1 MSDADG
7 KRKNILIQLLDKRP
21 DIKLLNLSVS
31 KAKTFKDCAKKFKF
45 TYIDKFPRKEWD
57 FHVFGKYCHMVLELF
72 HAELIKDSNLEYV
85 NLFSE
90 CQDKALETWGAKLTA
105 EQKQLAYDVLQNYL
119 HNWLDKAQIGL
130 PEVIAVEK
138 EFFLLIDDKVLLNGF
153 IDRLQRDIDGMYHV
167 ADYKTSKEKKYLKND
182 AFQLLTYALVA
193 TLLYPGIDKVRGS
206 YIMLKHNSDAIEKE
220 FSLKEIDKVKD
231 VFLKYAEDIENEKLY
246 RANAGFLCKTCDH
259 LEICQEGSS
268 FKGYKKKEVITGPKK
283 FGETDW

>member
-1 MSDADG
+1 M
-7 KRKNILIQLLDKRP
+7 IQLLDKRP

-45 TYIDKFPRKEWD
+45 TYIDKLPRKEWD
-57 FHVFGKYCHMVLELF
+57 FHIFGKYCHMVLELF
-72 HAELIKDSNLEYV
+72 HAELIKDSNLNCI

-90 CQDKALETWGAKLTA
+90 CQDKALETWGVKLTA

-119 HNWLDKAQIGL
+119 NNWLGKYKTGI

-167 ADYKTSKEKKYLKND
+167 ADYKTSKDKKWLKND

-193 TLLYPGIDKVRGS
+193 TLLYPGVDNVRGS
-206 YIMLKHNSDAIEKE
+206 YIMLKHNSDVIEKE
-220 FSLKEIDKVKD
+220 FSLKEINKVKD

-246 RANAGFLCKTCDH
+246 RANPTMLCGYCDFK
-259 LEICQEGSS
+259 EVCDESS
-268 FKGYKKKEVITGPKK
+268 QFKGFKKKEVVTGPKK